1 MQGVFKKFAISVF
14 VAFVVPACSFA
25 LDNEYKNSLIKVEFS
40 KKDASSYNI
49 DLTTQKKYVE
59 PVKII
64 KKNDL
69 NYYILLPETKNSA
82 LNLNSS
88 SSDIKSISTSSYNY
102 TNQDKNGY
110 TKININTSRPVNFVV
125 NVKSLSQGV
134 TPLPAPKQSQKA
146 VNVEQ
151 KATKT
156 TNSIAQANTTFKKE
170 VENQKKNLENNK
182 VSSKEKAS
190 TIKKNFEEKNQ
201 AKKDSLK
208 KDPLKKENIKKENIK
223 KTTNSSLKIKKEE
236 NVGNARKGLEEK
248 VEEKVV
254 EENSLAE
261 QETLSLQE
269 ENQEDIEKAQN
280 EAQDEVQDE
289 NIEENIEENGELAS
303 FDFLSTISNKTIS
316 ILKKAKNIAQKGEV
330 KGISFLKI
338 FKIAIFGLIIFV
350 SLFLFLLLVVII
362 IENNKKRNR
371 RIKESLGLSGF
382 KKNGEFEEKEKKQ
395 KSGQYFVFDKN
406 VAQNFYNP
414 NETRS
419 LKKHYELSSYEP
431 DLQINYNN
439 DCKKYATNSNKKA
452 KNKENEYDIIQ
463 KILKE
468 DSLIEFEPDELKKIE
483 QPEPRKSLLE
493 EPRVEKKV
501 KIKEEIKKE
510 EKKEP
515 SSPIVL
521 SSVEIAPERGF
532 MCVSYNDN
540 INLLGY
546 IFDDVF
552 ALYNFKK
559 PKLENYDIKFRL
571 SEKDDK
577 GANFIVKV
585 GEEKM
590 LIRVTKSFMTLEV
603 LM

>member
-14 VAFVVPACSFA
+14 VAFMVPACSFA

-102 TNQDKNGY
+102 ANQDKNGY

-125 NVKSLSQGV
+125 NVKSLFQGV
-134 TPLPAPKQSQKA
+134 TPLPAQKQSQKA
-146 VNVEQ
+146 VNVDK
-151 KATKT
+151 KAIKT
-156 TNSIAQANTTFKKE
+156 TNSIAQANTTLKKD

-182 VSSKEKAS
+182 ISSNEKVS
-190 TIKKNFEEKNQ
+190 TIKKNFEEKTQ
-201 AKKDSLK
+201 VK
-208 KDPLKKENIKKENIK
+208 KDPLKKENIKKSA
-223 KTTNSSLKIKKEE
+223 NSSLKTKKEE
-236 NVGNARKGLEEK
+236 NVEKGAKEK
-248 VEEKVV
+248 VEENAI

-261 QETLSLQE
+261 QEALIGQE
-269 ENQEDIEKAQN
+269 ENQKDIE
-280 EAQDEVQDE
+280 EAQSEIQDE
-289 NIEENIEENGELAS
+289 NIEENIEENGELAP
-303 FDFLSTISNKTIS
+303 FDFLSATSNKAIS
-316 ILKKAKNIAQKGEV
+316 ILKKAKNIAQKGEI
-330 KGISFLKI
+330 KGVSFLKI
-338 FKIAIFGLIIFV
+338 FKIAIFGLIIFA

-371 RIKESLGLSGF
+371 RIKESLGLNGF
-382 KKNGEFEEKEKKQ
+382 KKNGEFEEKEKTQ
-395 KSGQYFVFDKN
+395 KNGQYFVFDKN

-468 DSLIEFEPDELKKIE
+468 DILIEFEPNELKKIE

-493 EPRVEKKV
+493 EPRVEKKA

-546 IFDDVF
+546 IVVDVF

>member
-14 VAFVVPACSFA
+14 VAFMVPACSFA

-102 TNQDKNGY
+102 ANQDKNGY

-125 NVKSLSQGV
+125 NVKSLFQGV
-134 TPLPAPKQSQKA
+134 TPLPAQKQSQQA
-146 VNVEQ
+146 VNVDK
-151 KATKT
+151 KAIKT
-156 TNSIAQANTTFKKE
+156 TNSIAQANTTLKKD

-182 VSSKEKAS
+182 ISSNEKVS
-190 TIKKNFEEKNQ
+190 TIKKNFEEKTQ
-201 AKKDSLK
+201 VK
-208 KDPLKKENIKKENIK
+208 KDPLKKENIKKSA
-223 KTTNSSLKIKKEE
+223 NSSLKTKKEE
-236 NVGNARKGLEEK
+236 NVEKGAKEK
-248 VEEKVV
+248 VEENAI

-261 QETLSLQE
+261 QEALIGQE
-269 ENQEDIEKAQN
+269 ENQKDIE
-280 EAQDEVQDE
+280 EAQSEIQDE
-289 NIEENIEENGELAS
+289 NIEENIEENGELAP
-303 FDFLSTISNKTIS
+303 FDFLSATSNKAIS
-316 ILKKAKNIAQKGEV
+316 ILKKAKNIAQKGEI
-330 KGISFLKI
+330 KGVSFLKI
-338 FKIAIFGLIIFV
+338 FKIAIFGLIIFA

-371 RIKESLGLSGF
+371 RIKESLGLNGF
-382 KKNGEFEEKEKKQ
+382 KKNGEFEEKEKTQ
-395 KSGQYFVFDKN
+395 KNGQYFVFDKN

-468 DSLIEFEPDELKKIE
+468 DILIEFEPNELKKIE

-493 EPRVEKKV
+493 EPRVEKKA